1 MRLRFG
7 RIMTIGAFIGIFSWC
22 GLAVGQ
28 EISSQQLLDGLK
40 NPSRWLT
47 YSGDYSGQR
56 HSPLTQITPSNVAQ
70 LSVQWAFQTGAV
82 GKFEAVPIVIDGIL
96 YVTGPGNRAWAIDAR
111 TGRRIWSY
119 QKDLPDKPG
128 SQVNRGFAVL
138 GNKLY
143 VATLDSHLVA
153 LDMKTGNVVWD
164 SIIDDYKR
172 GYYATVAPL
181 IVKNKVI
188 VGIGGADRGT
198 RGFIDAF
205 DAETGKRSWRFWTVP
220 EAGSP
225 GSETWSGNSWEHGGG
240 STWLTGTYDP
250 ELNLV
255 YWGTGN
261 PGPDLLGD
269 VRKGDNLYTAS
280 VVAVDPDTGKL
291 RWHYQFT
298 PHDTHDWDA
307 VQIPV
312 LADINAGGSRRKVLM
327 LANRNGFF
335 YTLDRTN
342 GKLIVAKPFIQT
354 SWAKEIGPDG
364 RPIELPNNTPTEKGT
379 VTCPD
384 VTGATNWNSPAF
396 NPATGLFY
404 VTARETCATY
414 YAWNQEFIEDRNYF
428 GGAGRNTGRGHGAVR
443 AIDPLTGQIK
453 WESKQFTPSMSGM
466 LTTASGLV
474 FGGDEDGNITA
485 YDARTGK
492 ILWNFQTGAPI
503 FAAPATVM
511 VGTKQLVFIG
521 SGTTV
526 FAFGLPGN

>member
-1 MRLRFG
+1 
-7 RIMTIGAFIGIFSWC
+7 MTIGAFIGIFSWC

-364 RPIELPNNTPTEKGT
+364 RPIELPNNTPAEKGT

-396 NPATGLFY
+396 NPA
-404 VTARETCATY
+404 
-414 YAWNQEFIEDRNYF
+414 
-428 GGAGRNTGRGHGAVR
+428 
-443 AIDPLTGQIK
+443 
-453 WESKQFTPSMSGM
+453 
-466 LTTASGLV
+466 
-474 FGGDEDGNITA
+474 
-485 YDARTGK
+485 
-492 ILWNFQTGAPI
+492 
-503 FAAPATVM
+503 
-511 VGTKQLVFIG
+511 
-521 SGTTV
+521 
-526 FAFGLPGN
+526 

>member
-1 MRLRFG
+1 M
-7 RIMTIGAFIGIFSWC
+7 
-22 GLAVGQ
+22 
-28 EISSQQLLDGLK
+28 
-40 NPSRWLT
+40 
-47 YSGDYSGQR
+47 
-56 HSPLTQITPSNVAQ
+56 
-70 LSVQWAFQTGAV
+70 
-82 GKFEAVPIVIDGIL
+82 
-96 YVTGPGNRAWAIDAR
+96 
-111 TGRRIWSY
+111 
-119 QKDLPDKPG
+119 
-128 SQVNRGFAVL
+128 
-138 GNKLY
+138 
-143 VATLDSHLVA
+143 
-153 LDMKTGNVVWD
+153 
-164 SIIDDYKR
+164 
-172 GYYATVAPL
+172 
-181 IVKNKVI
+181 
-188 VGIGGADRGT
+188 
-198 RGFIDAF
+198 
-205 DAETGKRSWRFWTVP
+205 
-220 EAGSP
+220 
-225 GSETWSGNSWEHGGG
+225 
-240 STWLTGTYDP
+240 
-250 ELNLV
+250 
-255 YWGTGN
+255 
-261 PGPDLLGD
+261 
-269 VRKGDNLYTAS
+269 RKGDNLYTAS

-384 VTGATNWNSPAF
+384 VTGGTNWNSPAF

-428 GGAGRNTGRGHGAVR
+428 GGAGRNTGRGYGAVR

-453 WESKQFTPSMSGM
+453 WESKQFTPSMSGL

-474 FGGDEDGNITA
+474 FGGDEEGNIVA

-503 FAAPATVM
+503 FAAPTTVM
-511 VGTKQLVFIG
+511 AGTKQLVFIG